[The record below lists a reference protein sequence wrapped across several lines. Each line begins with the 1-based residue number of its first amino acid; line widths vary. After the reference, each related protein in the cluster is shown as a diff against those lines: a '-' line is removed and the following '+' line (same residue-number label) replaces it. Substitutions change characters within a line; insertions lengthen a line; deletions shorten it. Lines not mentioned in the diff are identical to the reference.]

1 MKKLVALVMMAFL
14 VPAVA
19 YAKNPCKDDKVK
31 FCKDVKASG
40 GKVND
45 CLREH
50 AAEVSAACKEQLAK
64 PKEGKPDKAETKTK
78 GKEAGDTTK
87 SENAAK
93 KPEDTKPA
101 DGAKATETPPAETKP
116 AETAPAE
123 TPAAPVTPVT
133 PGETK
138 P

>member
-14 VPAVA
+14 VPATA

-31 FCKDVKASG
+31 FCKDVKAAG

-50 AAEVSAACKEQLAK
+50 VAEVSPACKEQLSK
-64 PKEGKPDKAETKTK
+64 PKEAKPDKADKAEKKAKDKNKET
-78 GKEAGDTTK
+78 GD
-87 SENAAK
+87 AK
-93 KPEDTKPA
+93 KPEDAKTGEP
-101 DGAKATETPPAETKP
+101 AKATAPAATETKP
-116 AETAPAE
+116 AETP
-123 TPAAPVTPVT
+123 PAPVTPVT

>member
-14 VPAVA
+14 VPAAA

-50 AAEVSAACKEQLAK
+50 VNEVAPACKEQLAK
-64 PKEGKPDKAETKTK
+64 PKEGKPSKAEKKTK
-78 GKEAGDTTK
+78 GKETGDTTK
-87 SENAAK
+87 SENAGK
-93 KPEDTKPA
+93 KPAEGAKPA
-101 DGAKATETPPAETKP
+101 ATDTKP
-116 AETAPAE
+116 AETPAT
-123 TPAAPVTPVT
+123 TPATPAS
-133 PGETK
+133 PGGAESK
-138 P
+138 

>member
-14 VPAVA
+14 VPAAA

-45 CLREH
+45 CLRQH
-50 AAEVSAACKEQLAK
+50 ATEVSAACKDQLNK
-64 PKEGKPDKAETKTK
+64 PKEGKPDKKAEKKTK

-87 SENAAK
+87 SDNPNPDAPK
-93 KPEDTKPA
+93 
-101 DGAKATETPPAETKP
+101 AKAGAPKATDTPPSDA
-116 AETAPAE
+116 
-123 TPAAPVTPVT
+123 AAPGS
-133 PGETK
+133 GETK